1 MQYNTQREQL
11 VMPEYGRGIQM
22 MVDLAVKIEN
32 REERQRC
39 AQAIV
44 KIMSN
49 LLPSTT
55 SKEDEEHRLW
65 NHLARIAHYQLDID
79 YPVNIVPQEEVQA
92 HPAPLPYPMKDI
104 KRRHYGYLV
113 EQTLEY
119 AKTIEDEELRRALT
133 ESVANQM
140 KQDLF
145 IWNRDSMDMHSWLR
159 ISNATPMAS
168 FIWRMT
174 SPSIL
179 SESLLCNEPT
189 EERNAKERNNYG
201 IIHHRRRT

>member
-22 MVDLAVKIEN
+22 MVDLAVKIED

-39 AQAIV
+39 AQTIV

-119 AKTIEDEELRRALT
+119 AKTVEDEELRLALT

-145 IWNRDSMDMHSWLR
+145 IWNRDSMD
-159 ISNATPMAS
+159 NALVAQDIERYSDGKLNLNLDEFS
-168 FIWRMT
+168 FEPVGE
-174 SPSIL
+174 SPLQPSDGGKK
-179 SESLLCNEPT
+179 
-189 EERNAKERNNYG
+189 RKRKK
-201 IIHHRRRT
+201 

>member
-92 HPAPLPYPMKDI
+92 HPAPLPYPMKTI

-113 EQTLEY
+113 EQALDY
-119 AKTIEDEELRRALT
+119 AKTLPEGELREAFT
-133 ESVANQM
+133 KSIANQM

-145 IWNRDSMDMHSWLR
+145 IWNRDSMD
-159 ISNATPMAS
+159 NALVAQDIERYTDGKLNIDLNN
-168 FIWRMT
+168 FT
-174 SPSIL
+174 FETVGESPL
-179 SESLLCNEPT
+179 QRSEGGKK
-189 EERNAKERNNYG
+189 RKRKK
-201 IIHHRRRT
+201 

>member
-92 HPAPLPYPMKDI
+92 HPAPLPYPMKTI

-113 EQTLEY
+113 EQALDY
-119 AKTIEDEELRRALT
+119 AKTLPEGELREAFT
-133 ESVANQM
+133 KSIANQM

-145 IWNRDSMDMHSWLR
+145 IWNRDSMD
-159 ISNATPMAS
+159 NALVAQDIERYTDGKLNIDLDN
-168 FIWRMT
+168 FT
-174 SPSIL
+174 FETVGESPL
-179 SESLLCNEPT
+179 QRSEGGKK
-189 EERNAKERNNYG
+189 RKRKK
-201 IIHHRRRT
+201 

>member
-22 MVDLAVKIEN
+22 MVDLAVKIED

-39 AQAIV
+39 AQTIV

-79 YPVNIVPQEEVQA
+79 YPVSIVPQEEVQA

-119 AKTIEDEELRRALT
+119 AKTVEDEELRRALT

-145 IWNRDSMDMHSWLR
+145 IWNRDSMDNALVAQDIER
-159 ISNATPMAS
+159 YSNGKLHLEDDFTFDS
-168 FIWRMT
+168 VGE
-174 SPSIL
+174 SPL
-179 SESLLCNEPT
+179 QRLDNGKK
-189 EERNAKERNNYG
+189 RKRKK
-201 IIHHRRRT
+201 

>member
-1 MQYNTQREQL
+1 MKYNTQREQL
-11 VMPEYGRGIQM
+11 VMPEYGRGVQM
-22 MVDLAVKIEN
+22 MVDVAVQIKE

-39 AQAIV
+39 AQTLI
-44 KIMSN
+44 KIMSS

-65 NHLARIAHYQLDID
+65 NHLARISHYKLDID

-119 AKTIEDEELRRALT
+119 AKTVEDEGLRRVLT

-145 IWNRDSMDMHSWLR
+145 IWNRDSMD
-159 ISNATPMAS
+159 NALVAQDIERYSDGKLHLEEGFMFDTVGE
-168 FIWRMT
+168 
-174 SPSIL
+174 SPL
-179 SESLLCNEPT
+179 Q
-189 EERNAKERNNYG
+189 RADGGKKRK
-201 IIHHRRRT
+201 RKK

>member
-1 MQYNTQREQL
+1 
-11 VMPEYGRGIQM
+11 MPEYGRGIQM
-22 MVDLAVKIEN
+22 MVDLAVKIED

-39 AQAIV
+39 AQTIV
-44 KIMSN
+44 KIMSS

-55 SKEDEEHRLW
+55 SKEDEQHRLW
-65 NHLARIAHYQLDID
+65 NHLARISHYQLDIE

-119 AKTIEDEELRRALT
+119 AKTVEDEELRRALT

-145 IWNRDSMDMHSWLR
+145 IWNRDSMD
-159 ISNATPMAS
+159 NALVAQDIERYSDGKLNLNLDEFS
-168 FIWRMT
+168 FEPVGE
-174 SPSIL
+174 SPLQPSDGGKK
-179 SESLLCNEPT
+179 
-189 EERNAKERNNYG
+189 RKRKK
-201 IIHHRRRT
+201 

>member
-44 KIMSN
+44 KIMSSI
-49 LLPSTT
+49 LPSTT

-92 HPAPLPYPMKDI
+92 HPAPLPYPMKAI

-113 EQTLEY
+113 EQALDY
-119 AKTIEDEELRRALT
+119 AKTLPEGELRDAFT
-133 ESVANQM
+133 KSIANQM

-145 IWNRDSMDMHSWLR
+145 IWNRDSMD
-159 ISNATPMAS
+159 NALVAQDIGRYTDGKLNIDLDN
-168 FIWRMT
+168 FT
-174 SPSIL
+174 FETVGESPL
-179 SESLLCNEPT
+179 QRSEGGKK
-189 EERNAKERNNYG
+189 RKRKK
-201 IIHHRRRT
+201 

>member
-65 NHLARIAHYQLDID
+65 NHLARIAHYQLYID

-92 HPAPLPYPMKDI
+92 HPAPLPYPMKTI

-113 EQTLEY
+113 EQALDY
-119 AKTIEDEELRRALT
+119 AKTLPEGELREAFT
-133 ESVANQM
+133 KSIANQM

-145 IWNRDSMDMHSWLR
+145 IWNRDSMD
-159 ISNATPMAS
+159 NALVAQDIERYTDGKLNIDLDN
-168 FIWRMT
+168 FT
-174 SPSIL
+174 FETVGESPL
-179 SESLLCNEPT
+179 QRSEGGKK
-189 EERNAKERNNYG
+189 RKRKK
-201 IIHHRRRT
+201 